1 MKQDAANKM
10 EALVLTEK
18 TVSFGGMLLEYRL
31 LGYAAYANRFR
42 ICILMGEERAEY
54 AVGNDLDTALQ
65 LYHAVVGGRVTPCG
79 LRDVLDDLCG

>member
-1 MKQDAANKM
+1 MKNETANKR

-18 TVSFGGMLLEYRL
+18 TVTFGGMLLEYRL
-31 LGYAAYANRFR
+31 LGYAAYSDRFR
-42 ICILMGEERAEY
+42 ICVLMGEEREEY

-79 LRDVLDDLCG
+79 LHDVLDDLCG